1 MLKSSM
7 QRRFGGSRRQVE
19 GLLGLFASGCAC
31 VSTMSNKE
39 AVQDPSSEQEQQN
52 VVQRVAALPLVR
64 AVSDA
69 YCSAKDRHPM
79 LGSACRL
86 AEHCVCGLTTSALDH
101 AQPLLDHLQP
111 QLATVN
117 HLACRGL
124 DKLEE
129 KLPFLQ
135 QPSDMMLT
143 SAKDTV
149 VTGVTGMASLAQQG
163 RRWSGELRH
172 SVSHALNLVLSKS
185 EELVEHLLPRPEEEK
200 EQGSLEAKAQGPA
213 DTGTTE
219 EQRHQRGYLVRLASL
234 SSRIRHLAY
243 EHSIGK
249 LRQSTHCAKE
259 MLVQLQE
266 MLELIHRV
274 QDRAALPTKAQEPRE
289 DRSPYPL
296 QNGRSLSQVEL
307 EALAVELE
315 RSVEALAAMLP
326 PGAQARAAELRA
338 GVAALRAALVH
349 ARGLEPSQARV
360 EAPVASALALWAG
373 PLPWLLGPFAPLLV
387 ERTEPMLDLITC
399 VDEVIGDPDPRWA
412 HMDWPA
418 HQRAWAAEQS
428 RGLAG
433 TLGHPDSPDPEPPSL
448 RVSHTLMPELDF

>member
-1 MLKSSM
+1 
-7 QRRFGGSRRQVE
+7 
-19 GLLGLFASGCAC
+19 
-31 VSTMSNKE
+31 MSDH
-39 AVQDPSSEQEQQN
+39 AAATQDPRPSSEQEQQN

-69 YCSAKDRHPM
+69 YCSTKDRHWV

-86 AEHCVCGLTTSALDH
+86 AEHCVCGVTTRALDH

-111 QLATVN
+111 QLSTVN

-135 QPSDMMLT
+135 QPSDTVLT
-143 SAKDTV
+143 SARDTV
-149 VTGVTGMASLAQQG
+149 VSGVSGVTGLAQRG
-163 RRWSGELRH
+163 RRWSVELRR
-172 SVSHALNLVLSKS
+172 SVSHALDVVLGKS
-185 EELVEHLLPRPEEEK
+185 EELVDHLLPATSEA
-200 EQGSLEAKAQGPA
+200 LEAEAQGPA
-213 DTGTTE
+213 VAEAEAAEAASTE
-219 EQRHQRGYLVRLASL
+219 EQRHQQGYLVRLASL

-249 LRQSTHCAKE
+249 LRQSKHCAQE

-274 QDRAALPTKAQEPRE
+274 QDRAALPAKVQEPRG
-289 DRSPYPL
+289 DRSPSPL
-296 QNGRSLSQVEL
+296 QNGHCGQVEL
-307 EALAVELE
+307 EGLAAELA
-315 RSVEALAAMLP
+315 RAVEALAEALP
-326 PGAQARAAELRA
+326 PGAQARVAALRA
-338 GVAALRAALVH
+338 GVAALRAALED
-349 ARGLEPSQARV
+349 ARGRHGQPRPAEV
-360 EAPVASALALWAG
+360 PVGPALALWAG

-387 ERTEPMLDLITC
+387 ERAEPMLDLVTC

-418 HQRAWAAEQS
+418 HQRAWAAGQS
-428 RGLAG
+428 RAAG
-433 TLGHPDSPDPEPPSL
+433 GTPGDPEPPSP
-448 RVSHTLMPELDF
+448 RSSHTLMPELDF

>member
-1 MLKSSM
+1 
-7 QRRFGGSRRQVE
+7 
-19 GLLGLFASGCAC
+19 
-31 VSTMSNKE
+31 MSDH
-39 AVQDPSSEQEQQN
+39 AAATQDPRPSSEQEQQN

-69 YCSAKDRHPM
+69 YCSTKDRHRV

-86 AEHCVCGLTTSALDH
+86 AEHCVCGLTTRALDH

-135 QPSDMMLT
+135 QPSDTVLT
-143 SAKDTV
+143 SARDTV
-149 VTGVTGMASLAQQG
+149 VSGVSGVTGLAQRG
-163 RRWSGELRH
+163 RRWSVELRR
-172 SVSHALNLVLSKS
+172 SVSHALDVVLGKS
-185 EELVEHLLPRPEEEK
+185 EELVDHLLPPTSEA
-200 EQGSLEAKAQGPA
+200 LEAEAQGPA
-213 DTGTTE
+213 AAGAEAEAASTE
-219 EQRHQRGYLVRLASL
+219 EQRRQQGYLVRLASL

-249 LRQSTHCAKE
+249 LRQSKHCAQE

-274 QDRAALPTKAQEPRE
+274 QDRAALPAKAQEPRG
-289 DRSPYPL
+289 DRSPSPL
-296 QNGRSLSQVEL
+296 QNGRCGQVEL
-307 EALAVELE
+307 ERLAAELA
-315 RSVEALAAMLP
+315 RAVEALAEALP
-326 PGAQARAAELRA
+326 PGAQARVAALRA
-338 GVAALRAALVH
+338 GVAALRAALED
-349 ARGLEPSQARV
+349 ARGPHGQPRPAEV
-360 EAPVASALALWAG
+360 PVGPALALWAG

-387 ERTEPMLDLITC
+387 ERAEPMLDLVTC

-418 HQRAWAAEQS
+418 HQRAWAAGQS
-428 RGLAG
+428 RAAG
-433 TLGHPDSPDPEPPSL
+433 GTPGDPEPPSL
-448 RVSHTLMPELDF
+448 RSSHTLMPELDF

>member
-1 MLKSSM
+1 
-7 QRRFGGSRRQVE
+7 
-19 GLLGLFASGCAC
+19 
-31 VSTMSNKE
+31 MSNEE
-39 AVQDPSSEQEQQN
+39 AVQDPRPSVEQEQEQQQEQQN
-52 VVQRVAALPLVR
+52 VVKRVAALPLVR
-64 AVSDA
+64 AVSHA

-111 QLATVN
+111 QSTVN

-135 QPSDMMLT
+135 QPSDTVLT

-149 VTGVTGMASLAQQG
+149 VAGLAQRG
-163 RRWSGELRH
+163 RRWSMELRN
-172 SVSHALNLVLSKS
+172 SVSHAMDVVLGKS
-185 EELVEHLLPRPEEEK
+185 EELVNHLLPMTKEEL
-200 EQGSLEAKAQGPA
+200 GTLEAEGLAEA
-213 DTGTTE
+213 GTAE
-219 EQRHQRGYLVRLASL
+219 EQTRQQGYLVRLGSL
-234 SSRIRHLAY
+234 SSRIRYLAY

-249 LRQSTHCAKE
+249 LRQSKHCAQE
-259 MLVQLQE
+259 MLTQLQE

-274 QDRAALPTKAQEPRE
+274 QDRAALPTKSQEPRE
-289 DRSPYPL
+289 DRSPCPL
-296 QNGRSLSQVEL
+296 QNGHSRSQVDL
-307 EALAVELE
+307 EALAAELE
-315 RSVEALAAMLP
+315 RSVEALAAALP
-326 PGAQARAAELRA
+326 PGAQARVAELQA
-338 GVAALRAALVH
+338 GVAALRVALAEV
-349 ARGLEPSQARV
+349 RGLGSPRAAMEV
-360 EAPVASALALWAG
+360 PVGPALALWAG

-387 ERTEPMLDLITC
+387 ERSEPMLDLITC

-418 HQRAWAAEQS
+418 HQRAWAAGESQ
-428 RGLAG
+428 GLRG
-433 TLGHPDSPDPEPPSL
+433 TLGDPGPQDAEPPRL